1 MPNTI
6 RAGTIFI
13 REGAELPQ
21 AARVE
26 SEPYIAGWRLV
37 KNLDGY
43 GLDRKI
49 HEAGWNFFCHAGKV
63 KAITLGRDEQEMARR
78 AVKRILG
85 KVNLETFNSLEITE
99 VVTQRFQG
107 VPYVSV
113 SARPRHIQEGVFLFR
128 AKDLPVTE
136 PTRLAA

>member
-21 AARVE
+21 AARIE
-26 SEPYIAGWRLV
+26 SEPYTAGWRWV
-37 KNLDGY
+37 NNLDGY

-49 HEAGWNFFCHAGKV
+49 HQAGWNFFCDAGKV
-63 KAITLGRDEQEMARR
+63 KAITFGRDEQEIVRR
-78 AVKRILG
+78 AVKRILV
-85 KVNLETFNSLEITE
+85 KVNLEKFNSLEITQ
-99 VVTQRFQG
+99 VVTQRFLG

-128 AKDLPVTE
+128 ERDLAVAE

>member
-6 RAGTIFI
+6 RGGTIFI

-21 AARVE
+21 AVRIE
-26 SEPYIAGWRLV
+26 SEPYMAGLRLV
-37 KNLDGY
+37 KNLDAY

-49 HEAGWNFFCHAGKV
+49 HQAGWNFFCHAGKV
-63 KAITLGRDEQEMARR
+63 KGITFGRDEQEMVRR

-85 KVNLETFNSLEITE
+85 KVNLEKFNSLEITQ

-107 VPYVSV
+107 VRCVSV
-113 SARPRHIQEGVFLFR
+113 SARPRHIQEGVFLFQE
-128 AKDLPVTE
+128 KDLAVAE
-136 PTRLAA
+136 PTLLAA